1 MSRSTR
7 ALVATGAAV
16 ALLAGSGATFARWYD
31 EKTLSESR
39 VATGT
44 LSLTTT
50 GTPTWTIN
58 TAATD
63 ENGDTTVPF
72 DPATDKIVPGD
83 VVEYSTT
90 VTLHLQGKNLHAAL
104 GVVAEEGYTLAE
116 GVTATPS
123 YDCGNVNL
131 ADITTADDGK
141 SCNVKILVQYT
152 FGADNTHSGIIE
164 NNGDGTHEGTGW
176 QKAPEGQGKAL
187 DVPSFKVV
195 LEQKM
200 RPSL

>member
-1 MSRSTR
+1 M
-7 ALVATGAAV
+7 
-16 ALLAGSGATFARWYD
+16 
-31 EKTLSESR
+31 
-39 VATGT
+39 
-44 LSLTTT
+44 
-50 GTPTWTIN
+50 
-58 TAATD
+58 
-63 ENGDTTVPF
+63 
-72 DPATDKIVPGD
+72 
-83 VVEYSTT
+83 
-90 VTLHLQGKNLHAAL
+90 
-104 GVVAEEGYTLAE
+104 VAEEGYTLAE

>member
-1 MSRSTR
+1 MVRR
-7 ALVATGAAV
+7 NFDANCPAAEQ
-16 ALLAGSGATFARWYD
+16 LSDYD
-31 EKTLSESR
+31 VLI
-39 VATGT
+39 
-44 LSLTTT
+44 TT
-50 GTPTWTIN
+50 
-58 TAATD
+58 D
-63 ENGDTTVPF
+63 
-72 DPATDKIVPGD
+72 
-83 VVEYSTT
+83 
-90 VTLHLQGKNLHAAL
+90 
-104 GVVAEEGYTLAE
+104 TLAE